1 VLEIIDRTMIPV
13 QLISNVVKPVLI
25 IVIGIIIIPIVTV
38 IILSESE
45 PGEQEQ

>member
-1 VLEIIDRTMIPV
+1 MAKVVDRAMITVQVIDRIV
-13 QLISNVVKPVLI
+13 EPVLI

-38 IILSESE
+38 IIFTEGE